1 MRTRHFSPHGLKPM
15 ARTKQTGW
23 FGTSFNLKSMFVQ
36 VVLFIGAA
44 AALALFYLSY
54 RHGDFTKVLI
64 VTGMILTMP
73 WLFISLLPALLVLD
87 DKELR
92 REIIGSQL
100 LMIGSVLLLLFGL
113 AVYID
118 FHWTIIDYIRQSLLV
133 SVSFISKYFQ
143 IFTGWLKQTVQF
155 IMAFISQTI
164 IPFFS
169 QWF

>member
-118 FHWTIIDYIRQSLLV
+118 FHGTIIDNIRQSLLV

-143 IFTGWLKQTVQF
+143 IFTSWLEQTVQL
-155 IMAFISQTI
+155 ITAFISQTI